1 VDQSFNAVAE
11 TWHDFYLTAGAA
23 SATLVG
29 LLFVGLSLNLDVVTA
44 DDGTGIRVLAE
55 QAFADFVFVLLIAL
69 FVLVPNQDA
78 LSLTIELGIVGAF
91 GVVRVVRR
99 WSVFR
104 RPSDRFLTR
113 TYLVR
118 RLGLPGLA
126 SLGLIL
132 VALWFPTQ
140 PISAFFWLLAI
151 VLLFLMSAADSCWD
165 LLVEVG
171 RVQRQAK
178 GG

>member
-1 VDQSFNAVAE
+1 MNPTFAAVAE
-11 TWHDFYLTAGAA
+11 TWHDFYLAAGTA

-29 LLFVGLSLNLDVVTA
+29 LLFVALSLNLDVVTA
-44 DDGTGIRVLAE
+44 DDGMGIRVLAE

-78 LSLTIELGIVGAF
+78 ISLTIQLATVGAF
-91 GVVRVVRR
+91 GTFRVARR
-99 WSVFR
+99 WSLFR
-104 RPSDRFLTR
+104 RPDDAFITR
-113 TYLVR
+113 RYLIR

-126 SLGLIL
+126 SVGLIL

-140 PISAFFWLLAI
+140 PLSAFFWLLGI

-171 RVQRQAK
+171 RFRRRTS
-178 GG
+178 G

>member
-1 VDQSFNAVAE
+1 VNPSFAAIAE

-29 LLFVGLSLNLDVVTA
+29 LLFVGLSLNLDVVTS
-44 DDGTGIRVLAE
+44 DEGTSIRVLAE

-69 FVLVPNQDA
+69 FVLIPNQDA
-78 LSLTIELGIVGAF
+78 QSMTVELGIIGAF
-91 GVVRVVRR
+91 GTFRVVRR
-99 WSVFR
+99 WSLFR
-104 RPSDRFLTR
+104 RPADRFLTR
-113 TYLVR
+113 RYLIR

-126 SLGLIL
+126 SVGLIL
-132 VALWFPTQ
+132 VGLWFPSQ
-140 PISAFFWLLAI
+140 PLSAFFWLLGI

-171 RVQRQAK
+171 LQRRVSH
-178 GG
+178 G